1 VGLVDS
7 VATDFPSPLVPPESR
22 WALKRTGKGDAAW
35 YGSGDCYGI
44 YYDSKGESH
53 RVYCGSWEEELRGK
67 YYKARD

>member
-1 VGLVDS
+1 MAAASAGDS
-7 VATDFPSPLVPPESR
+7 LAHPLAPS
-22 WALKRTGKGDAAW
+22 ALKELEKGDAAW

-53 RVYCGSWEEELRGK
+53 RVYCGSWEEELLGK

>member
-1 VGLVDS
+1 M
-7 VATDFPSPLVPPESR
+7 
-22 WALKRTGKGDAAW
+22 GDAAW

-53 RVYCGSWEEELRGK
+53 RVYCGSWEEELLGK